1 MEMNGHKLK
10 LFLVASHDT
19 EVFQFVQCT
28 TRTLERGKLQ
38 ESPSKIYGAHILLF
52 QAQISNFIAF
62 GPEMA
67 QRNGLKVFGLD
78 WPFLHFSLILR
89 LKSG

>member
-1 MEMNGHKLK
+1 MAVPILT
-10 LFLVASHDT
+10 LIVRSFRCV
-19 EVFQFVQCT
+19 
-28 TRTLERGKLQ
+28 LERGKFQ
-38 ESPSKIYGAHILLF
+38 ESPSRIYGAHTLVF

-67 QRNGLKVFGLD
+67 QRNGLKVFCLD

-89 LKSG
+89 LKSGSMEKIRPLSLIL

>member
-1 MEMNGHKLK
+1 MNGYKELEEHFAKD
-10 LFLVASHDT
+10 FWAPP
-19 EVFQFVQCT
+19 
-28 TRTLERGKLQ
+28 LERGKFQ
-38 ESPSKIYGAHILLF
+38 ESPSRIYGARTLVF

-67 QRNGLKVFGLD
+67 QRNGLKVFCLD